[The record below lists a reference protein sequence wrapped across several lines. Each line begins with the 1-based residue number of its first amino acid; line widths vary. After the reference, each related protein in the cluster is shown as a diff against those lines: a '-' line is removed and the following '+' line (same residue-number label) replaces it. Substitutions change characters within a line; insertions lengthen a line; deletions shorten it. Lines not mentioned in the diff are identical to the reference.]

1 MRARQNRARSQSRRS
16 DLPRNCRRPC
26 SRSSVAN
33 WSRAGA
39 PHRPRRPPRL
49 LRLMVVVPSRPS
61 RGTRRRRACR
71 SVADPHGERPW
82 CRVPAPCR
90 NPAILASRPPH
101 RWLARSPSMS
111 WRPALLGQP
120 RCRRR
125 RDISGMGCSSAP
137 APLKTPSV
145 GRRAHGPRADLE
157 SRSVPRR
164 PLRSPADCCGDP
176 PKALVREA
184 RLPQRPPRHPS
195 MTSCGIVH
203 APCLSESPPLRATR
217 STTTDHPTT
226 RSNWSRSVRA
236 GRRRSRCPGVVPHR
250 SSVATRS

>member
-71 SVADPHGERPW
+71 SVADPHGERPL

-90 NPAILASRPPH
+90 NPAFVASRPPP
-101 RWLARSPSMS
+101 RSLARRPSMS
-111 WRPALLGQP
+111 RRPALLGQP
-120 RCRRR
+120 RCRRC
-125 RDISGMGCSSAP
+125 RDTSGMGCSSAP
-137 APLKTPSV
+137 TPLKTPWV
-145 GRRAHGPRADLE
+145 EHCAPVPRADLE

-176 PKALVREA
+176 PKSLVTEA

-195 MTSCGIVH
+195 MTSCEIVH
-203 APCLSESPPLRATR
+203 APCLSESPHLRATR

-226 RSNWSRSVRA
+226 RSNSSRSVRA
-236 GRRRSRCPGVVPHR
+236 GRRRSRCLGVVPHR